1 MGKKDLYMEKAVFV
15 IKCMLGAYILTAGL
29 LLLLAF
35 MLYRFGLSE
44 KVVSICIIAVYIIV
58 TFLAGLLAG
67 KKEKRRK
74 FLWGLIMGALYFGI
88 LVVVSLA
95 VNKGVEDIAGN
106 MMPFFF
112 LCAGSAMLGG
122 MVTKSDWTGGKFYA
136 ILSKVMSKS
145 IHKED
150 TPMKHIKTL
159 STRDLKESM
168 KKGGCGECQTSCQSA
183 CKTSCTVGNQSC
195 EKAR

>member
-74 FLWGLIMGALYFGI
+74 FLWGLTCGILYFA
-88 LVVVSLA
+88 LLLLVSL
-95 VNKGVEDIAGN
+95 GVYRSLQGN
-106 MMPFFF
+106 GANVVTTFL
-112 LCAGSAMLGG
+112 LCAGGGMLGG
-122 MVTKSDWTGGKFYA
+122 M
-136 ILSKVMSKS
+136 LS
-145 IHKED
+145 
-150 TPMKHIKTL
+150 
-159 STRDLKESM
+159 
-168 KKGGCGECQTSCQSA
+168 
-183 CKTSCTVGNQSC
+183 
-195 EKAR
+195 